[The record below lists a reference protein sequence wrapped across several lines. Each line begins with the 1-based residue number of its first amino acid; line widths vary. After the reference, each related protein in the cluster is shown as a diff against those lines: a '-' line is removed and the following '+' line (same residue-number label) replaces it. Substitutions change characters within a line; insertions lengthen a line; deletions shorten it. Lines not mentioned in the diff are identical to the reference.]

1 MGTGVWLISM
11 HEDRFVER
19 PFCSEGAGPQR
30 RGWVICATGGRSPS
44 LLRALRR
51 AGYAGY
57 AGISEGML
65 GSRRGAGWLAEGL
78 PIVPLDAALTSLP
91 AEIA

>member
-1 MGTGVWLISM
+1 M

-19 PFCSEGAGPQR
+19 LFAAKALADNLEVGL
-30 RGWVICATGGRSPS
+30 ICATGGRSAS
-44 LLRALRR
+44 LLRALHR
-51 AGYAGY
+51 ARYKGYAD
-57 AGISEGML
+57 ISEGML
-65 GSRRGAGWLAEGL
+65 DSRRGAGWLAEGL